1 MLNYREEIGKII
13 GGQLE
18 GISEEEVLELIEIP
32 QDSNMGDYAF
42 PCFRLAKIMKKSP
55 QSIAADIVEAVKG
68 NELFEKVEQVNAYV
82 NMFLSKR
89 DYIKNTLREALDAE
103 NFGKQIGRAHV

>member
-1 MLNYREEIGKII
+1 MPSRITLTASMMSATPNYREEIGKII

-55 QSIAADIVEAVKG
+55 
-68 NELFEKVEQVNAYV
+68 
-82 NMFLSKR
+82 SK
-89 DYIKNTLREALDAE
+89 
-103 NFGKQIGRAHV
+103 IGRASCRERV